1 MSSNAG
7 RAWKALFDVLQS
19 QKPWLAE
26 RLAEYDLTIF
36 LGHTLHTIAEAGE
49 MTMSG
54 VAGALFVDASNAT
67 GLIDRLVARGLV
79 ERRPAEHDRRA
90 KIVRLTAAGRR
101 LEKRIDDQMMTQPP
115 PAIARLSAA
124 DQRSLREIL
133 EKALALAAEEANAK
147 TA

>member
-1 MSSNAG
+1 MSSNGA

-26 RLAEYDLTIF
+26 RLAEHDLTIF

-67 GLIDRLVARGLV
+67 GIVDRLVARGLV

-90 KIVRLTAAGRR
+90 KVVRLTAAGRR
-101 LEKRIDDQMMTQPP
+101 LEKRIGDQMMTDPP
-115 PAIARLSAA
+115 PAIARLSAG
-124 DQRSLREIL
+124 DQRALREIL

>member
-1 MSSNAG
+1 MSSNGA

-90 KIVRLTAAGRR
+90 KVVRLTAAGRR
-101 LEKRIDDQMMTQPP
+101 LEKRIDHQMMTDPP

-124 DQRSLREIL
+124 DQRVLREIL

-147 TA
+147 SA